1 MKSLFILKSL
11 SLKYTFFSNQQVSIS
26 KKKDIFKCFHSVL
39 DMGKTNK
46 EIQAKGRKKLKK
58 DEKACKEYLS
68 KDRMRRKLK

>member
-1 MKSLFILKSL
+1 MQNLRFLFLCTSVTKILQKVYVSLFILKSL

-46 EIQAKGRKKLKK
+46 ETQVKGRKKL
-58 DEKACKEYLS
+58 
-68 KDRMRRKLK
+68 

>member
-1 MKSLFILKSL
+1 MKSSNKKVYACTVKSLFILKSL

-46 EIQAKGRKKLKK
+46 ETQAKGRKKL
-58 DEKACKEYLS
+58 
-68 KDRMRRKLK
+68 